1 MTLLRPLQIVKL
13 PHQNPDNSMSIL
25 LQLMLNE
32 ESNSRS
38 APTEGECLTGEQD
51 KKIPTQT
58 DRSI

>member
-1 MTLLRPLQIVKL
+1 
-13 PHQNPDNSMSIL
+13 MSVL